1 MTTPS
6 NALTDDAIRAASLA
20 KGFADVSVVSQRVQD
35 RAGALDV
42 GAWLVLSVKRH
53 ADDDWELLG
62 RRRTEAELVAVIQRQ
77 SDNVN

>member
-1 MTTPS
+1 MMPS
-6 NALTDDAIRAASLA
+6 APLQLPKVLPTSRLFRSACRI
-20 KGFADVSVVSQRVQD
+20 GP
-35 RAGALDV
+35 ALDV

-77 SDNVN
+77 RDNVN